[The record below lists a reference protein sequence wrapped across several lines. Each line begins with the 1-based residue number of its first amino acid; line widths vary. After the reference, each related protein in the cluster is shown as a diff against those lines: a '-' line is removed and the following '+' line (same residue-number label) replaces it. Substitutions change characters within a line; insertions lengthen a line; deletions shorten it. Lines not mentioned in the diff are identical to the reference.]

1 MKWCQKLL
9 EMHNFFFFFGVSEC
23 LGFGSL
29 VDAPFIQRS
38 MNDFDVNHGRD
49 DLQNGKEATSLLFV
63 SSAQQL

>member
-1 MKWCQKLL
+1 
-9 EMHNFFFFFGVSEC
+9 MHNLCFFGVSEC

-38 MNDFDVNHGRD
+38 INDFDVNHGRD

-63 SSAQQL
+63 SSAQQFWIDEKIKK

>member
-1 MKWCQKLL
+1 
-9 EMHNFFFFFGVSEC
+9 MHNLFFFSLEC

-29 VDAPFIQRS
+29 VDAPCIQLS